1 MDNAAARHIAKQP
14 ALRTRSRN
22 SPRSVRRG
30 RAHRNGRER
39 LHFSAPVRKKGGGWR
54 FLSPPLINPCRAH
67 ARSERFTMA
76 NSSNRQNHPDNL
88 PESVR
93 IEAER
98 ILAVKRAK
106 KEKAGKIRRIVLRWL
121 LPAAALVC
129 IGLVLY
135 ETVLD
140 DALAYGRAKRLLEQ
154 GSCAAA
160 AERFQALG
168 GYKDS
173 RTLAKEAGFA
183 LAVQQYEAGELETAR
198 QTLVGLY
205 GFGESDAMIARI
217 DCDMADAAVD
227 AQDYLTALRLYER
240 AGEYGGAAEKA
251 GETRLLAYERAV
263 SLADAG
269 DALGALSLFVAIP
282 EIRDSAV
289 YAQLLGPSAARVFA
303 AGHQS
308 VLALKAGGGVYA
320 TGGNSAGQLTLTG
333 WDDLI
338 DLAAGYR
345 HTVGL
350 KSDGTVLAAGDDTY
364 GQCGVSGWT
373 DIVDVTA
380 AYMHTV
386 GLTADGAAVAA
397 GDNEF
402 GQCDVA
408 GWTGI
413 SAVAAGYMHTVGLKS
428 DGTLVAAGSNDD
440 GQCDVA
446 GWSAIVMVA
455 AGPYHTI
462 GLKSDGTLVAAGDNT
477 YGQCEIEEYTDVIA
491 VSTAEKNTLLL
502 KSDGTAYS
510 VGDTSNEQNKLAP
523 YAGVIAVLASDT
535 ECSVL
540 LKNDGTVSVAGK
552 YIAVP
557 SVAQWQEIGLP
568 PQ

>member
-1 MDNAAARHIAKQP
+1 
-14 ALRTRSRN
+14 
-22 SPRSVRRG
+22 
-30 RAHRNGRER
+30 
-39 LHFSAPVRKKGGGWR
+39 
-54 FLSPPLINPCRAH
+54 
-67 ARSERFTMA
+67 MA

-106 KEKAGKIRRIVLRWL
+106 KEKAGKIRRICLRWL

-135 ETVLD
+135 GTVLD

-168 GYKDS
+168 DYKDS

-198 QTLVGLY
+198 KTLVGLY

-240 AGEYGGAAEKA
+240 AGETDGAAEKA
-251 GETRLLAYERAV
+251 GETRLLAYEHAV

-289 YAQLLGPSAARVFA
+289 YARALGPSAARVFA

-333 WDDLI
+333 WDGLI

-373 DIVDVTA
+373 DIVDVAA

-386 GLTADGAAVAA
+386 GLKSDGTLVAA

-413 SAVAAGYMHTVGLKS
+413 SAVAAG
-428 DGTLVAAGSNDD
+428 
-440 GQCDVA
+440 
-446 GWSAIVMVA
+446 
-455 AGPYHTI
+455 PYHTI
-462 GLKSDGTLVAAGDNT
+462 GLKSDGTLVATGDNA

-510 VGDTSNEQNKLAP
+510 VGDTSNEQNKLAL
-523 YAGVIAVLASDT
+523 YTGVIAVLASDT

-557 SVAQWQEIGLP
+557 SVAQWQEVGLP